1 MADENESLGNEG
13 LGKPGNEGA
22 RGDENLSPLPRIPWY
37 SQEELSAFSEFL
49 TGDSE
54 RDQRNFRTLL
64 ATVTELLGEPDIDL
78 LLRKLLAHAI
88 ETTRSERGILLLLN
102 NRNELEVRI
111 AQDFRGSDL
120 GPHPPMSR
128 TIPQSVVQDGR
139 PVLSRVTGDGEV
151 LVMTQSVAAMRLRQV
166 MCAPLR
172 ARGKTLGAIYVDS
185 TLKGPPQSLAD
196 LMLFH
201 AQAGLMG
208 LALESHRL
216 MRQQFEM
223 QAIRQQLRLARKI
236 QQKLLPE
243 SPREFSGLRLA
254 GMSEASDQV
263 GGDYFDYFLLDIER
277 IGLSVG
283 DVSGHGVASALIMAN
298 VRATL
303 RSLLLTR
310 GSLGGVYGLMNR
322 ALCNDLT
329 DGRFVS
335 LFVAVFDPRQ
345 MTLEFQNAGHPSPIL
360 YTPETGAMIEI
371 ESNAPALGILDEISA
386 GPCPTIPVHKGDWLI
401 TYTDGVTEALD
412 PDRQLYGDE
421 RLKALIRRSI
431 GPDTQPADLM
441 EAVQADLRSWSAGNA
456 PTDDVTLVAARF
468 I

>member
-1 MADENESLGNEG
+1 MENDEALEG
-13 LGKPGNEGA
+13 TGDGGPPE
-22 RGDENLSPLPRIPWY
+22 DENLSPLPRIPWY

-64 ATVTELLGEPDIDL
+64 ATVTELLGEPDIEL

-88 ETTRSERGILLLLN
+88 ETTRSERGILLLLDS
-102 NRNELEVRI
+102 RGELEIRI
-111 AQDFRGSDL
+111 SQDFRGHDL

-128 TIPQSVVQDGR
+128 TIPQSVIREGR
-139 PVLSRVTGDGEV
+139 PVLSRVSGDGDV
-151 LVMTQSVAAMRLRQV
+151 LEMTQSVAAMRLRQV

-185 TLKGPPQSLAD
+185 TLRGPPQSLAD

-243 SPREFSGLRLA
+243 SPSQFSGLRLA
-254 GMSEASDQV
+254 GISEASDQV
-263 GGDYFDYFLLDIER
+263 GGDYFDYFSLDIER
-277 IGLSVG
+277 TGLSVG

-322 ALCNDLT
+322 ALCNDLSE
-329 DGRFVS
+329 GRFVS

-345 MTLEFQNAGHPSPIL
+345 MTLEFQNAGHPAPIL
-360 YTPETGAMIEI
+360 YTPESGEMIEI

-386 GPCPTIPVHKGDWLI
+386 GPCPTIPVRKGDWLI
-401 TYTDGVTEALD
+401 TYTDGVTEAHD
-412 PDRQLYGDE
+412 ADRQLYGDE
-421 RLKALIRRSI
+421 RLKALIRRTITPESK
-431 GPDTQPADLM
+431 PDDLM
-441 EAVQADLRSWSAGNA
+441 GAVQNELREWSAGRA
-456 PTDDVTLVAARF
+456 QGDDVTLVAAHF
-468 I
+468 V